1 MGARIPTACCHTV
14 NSGVAGIRQTN
25 RLRQRYLG
33 SVLRQEIGFF
43 DTTATTG
50 ILLQVGRP
58 VFHSPSQLFGT
69 ADVREA

>member
-1 MGARIPTACCHTV
+1 MPAAFHRLPLAPTTV
-14 NSGVAGIRQTN
+14 VIGLRRCLEVTNLSLGRHHAGIRQTN

-50 ILLQVGRP
+50 ILLQV
-58 VFHSPSQLFGT
+58 
-69 ADVREA
+69 RE